1 MGANSGALN
10 LGLDESLAAR
20 ANAEVLSGRVKAVV
34 LAGGRGTR
42 LAPYTSVLPKP
53 LMPVGERAI
62 LEVVVEQL
70 ADSGVVDIT
79 LCVGYLSH
87 LIRAVFENGTRR
99 EGLRI
104 TYAHEAI
111 PLGTAGPLR
120 LIEGLD
126 HTFLSMNGDVLTTLD
141 YSDLVRHHI
150 VNENVLTIATHRRTT
165 RIDYGVLSSEKTAN
179 GDRVVEY
186 REKPEFPMTVSMG
199 IYVIEPAALQYIP
212 ANEHF
217 DFPDLVHALLADG
230 APVGSYEYDGLWFDI
245 GRREDYEQAVA
256 VWDAHTSPLRAADA
270 VLPPGS

>member
-1 MGANSGALN
+1 MGVNRNAVDTAFEEN
-10 LGLDESLAAR
+10 DAR
-20 ANAEVLSGRVKAVV
+20 AQADVLAGRVKAVV

-70 ADSGVVDIT
+70 ADAGVTDIT

-87 LIRAVFENGTRR
+87 LIRAVFENGSRR
-99 EGLRI
+99 DGIQI
-104 TYAHEAI
+104 TYAHESE

-126 HTFLSMNGDVLTTLD
+126 HTFLSMNGDVLTTMD
-141 YSDLVRHHI
+141 YSDLVRHHS

-165 RIDYGVLSSEKTAN
+165 RIDYGVLSTEKTAH

-186 REKPEFPMTVSMG
+186 REKPEFPMMVSMG
-199 IYVIEPAALQYIP
+199 IYVLEPAALEYIP
-212 ANEHF
+212 AGEHF
-217 DFPDLVHALLADG
+217 DFPDLVHALLAAG
-230 APVGSYEYDGLWFDI
+230 EPVGAYEYDGVWFDI

-256 VWDAHTSPLRAADA
+256 AWEAHSRPLRVADPS
-270 VLPPGS
+270 LS